1 MLNKFLILS
10 LGIILNSCASLN
22 PAVKTVCSVCS
33 TVCPFVSLT
42 DTVTVKC
49 AEGQLY
55 IINWKDVEKGAKPE
69 VACRVK

>member
-1 MLNKFLILS
+1 MQVLIQH
-10 LGIILNSCASLN
+10 N